1 MTDISN
7 FRMLVNGQLTAGP
20 RTLEVINPAT
30 GAPFAVCGCADSGVV
45 ARAVSAARSAFL
57 SWSRSSIAER
67 QRALASL
74 AEVLSSNGERFARL
88 LTQEQG
94 KILLESR
101 EEVAETAAIIRAYAS
116 MEVNQRILRESA
128 SERVVQ
134 DFYPLGV
141 VAAITPWNFPLAQ
154 FATKVAPALLTGN
167 TVVLK
172 PPPTTPLTSL
182 LLAELSSGVL
192 PPGVLNVIAGGNDIG
207 EALVL
212 HTGVDKVTLTGSTAT
227 GRKVMRAASGSL
239 KKITLELGGNDAAI
253 VLDDIDVKS
262 TARRIFDGAMLN
274 AGQLCTAI
282 KRVYVAAPLYDSMCE
297 ELALLA
303 DERVVGDGLD
313 PRSQMGPV
321 QNAAQYERCLAYE
334 KIAAKDG
341 RIIAGGTRL
350 DGPGYFVRPAI
361 VRDIDDSSEL
371 VREEQFGPL
380 LPVLQ
385 YDDIADAIRRTNDSD
400 YGLGATVWSAD
411 SERAVRVAQQLQ
423 SGIVWVNRH
432 LDITLDTPVAGAKQ
446 SGIGVEFGEEGLI
459 EFMQRRVI
467 SQAR

>member
-1 MTDISN
+1 
-7 FRMLVNGQLTAGP
+7 
-20 RTLEVINPAT
+20 
-30 GAPFAVCGCADSGVV
+30 
-45 ARAVSAARSAFL
+45 
-57 SWSRSSIAER
+57 
-67 QRALASL
+67 
-74 AEVLSSNGERFARL
+74 
-88 LTQEQG
+88 
-94 KILLESR
+94 
-101 EEVAETAAIIRAYAS
+101 
-116 MEVNQRILRESA
+116 
-128 SERVVQ
+128 
-134 DFYPLGV
+134 
-141 VAAITPWNFPLAQ
+141 
-154 FATKVAPALLTGN
+154 
-167 TVVLK
+167 
-172 PPPTTPLTSL
+172 
-182 LLAELSSGVL
+182 LSSGVL